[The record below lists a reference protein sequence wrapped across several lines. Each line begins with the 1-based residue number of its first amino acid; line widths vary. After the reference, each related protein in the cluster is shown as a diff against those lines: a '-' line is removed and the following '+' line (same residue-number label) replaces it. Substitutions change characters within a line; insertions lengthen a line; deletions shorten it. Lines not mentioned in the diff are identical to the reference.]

1 MDGARVRKTSSSLIA
16 LAAALGMAASSLA
29 AQVGTVTG
37 TVTDANTGE
46 PIATVQVHIPEL
58 QLGMLTNADGAYA
71 LPNVPVGQYEIRAEL
86 IGRQTDAQVIDVT
99 SGAPVVA
106 NFMLESRVLAM
117 DAVVVTGVAGATPE
131 TELAFTVEQVEV
143 ETAQI
148 ASALNV
154 ASLLQGRT
162 AGTRVIQG
170 TGQPGDEPSIQFRG
184 PTSIMQSQA
193 RC

>member
-1 MDGARVRKTSSSLIA
+1 
-16 LAAALGMAASSLA
+16 
-29 AQVGTVTG
+29 
-37 TVTDANTGE
+37 
-46 PIATVQVHIPEL
+46 
-58 QLGMLTNADGAYA
+58 
-71 LPNVPVGQYEIRAEL
+71 
-86 IGRQTDAQVIDVT
+86 
-99 SGAPVVA
+99 
-106 NFMLESRVLAM
+106 MLESRVLAM

-170 TGQPGDEPSIQFRG
+170 TGQPGDEPSVQFRG

-193 RC
+193 PLLIVDGVISTGSLADIDPNDIENIEILRGAAAA